1 MFISTKVLTKL
12 IKDSFKVR
20 LRVGCID
27 GGILIVGNEW
37 AVWIDYEYV
46 PNKVKGIIVELA
58 GGLPDKNKLFAVCK
72 EYPNPQYEII
82 TPDITT
88 LFNDM
93 EHAVN
98 SLSISPITLKGSVRL
113 LQTQDSLQ
121 NIVEV
126 REKLLDLVDLSEL
139 DYDIEGEPTGPC
151 YASDPYGSIY
161 WYNDVGK
168 LLIMSQGKRDNPLFS
183 VLSEVK
189 FDEKLLV
196 KKE

>member
-98 SLSISPITLKGSVRL
+98 SLSISPITLKGSSRL
-113 LQTQDSLQ
+113 LQTQDPLQ

>member
-88 LFNDM
+88 LFDAID
-93 EHAVN
+93 HANN
-98 SLSISPITLKGSVRL
+98 SLSISPITLKGSIRL
-113 LQTQDSLQ
+113 LQTKDPLQ

-126 REKLLDLVDLSEL
+126 KEKLLDLIDLSEL
-139 DYDIEGEPTGPC
+139 NYEVEGEPTGPC

-161 WYNDVGK
+161 WYNDTGK

-183 VLSEVK
+183 ILSEVT